1 MSSDNEFLCFI
12 NGEPADSI
20 LVSDRGLSYGH
31 GLFETIKISNK
42 IAPLLRYHLERLTEG
57 ARAIGIACNE
67 ALLKKYFYQLL
78 EMIPEDG
85 VVKIIV
91 TAGSGK
97 RGYFYNKPNSTC
109 YILQWYPIDT
119 NFSLPRAQGVSLKC
133 CQHRL
138 PISPLLSGIKHLNR
152 LDQVVARAEW
162 EDEFYDGLM
171 LNQDDYVVECVSSN
185 IFIFKS
191 GTWITPE
198 ITECGVA
205 GVMRRYLMDDLFPST
220 GYIVKEVK
228 LAMNDLLSAD
238 EVFICNSIAGILPV
252 LSVDSHCS
260 WPRGN
265 YTQKIQKE
273 LHKVFPC
280 YQ

>member
-1 MSSDNEFLCFI
+1 MSSDSELLCFI

-20 LVSDRGLSYGH
+20 SVNDRGLSYGH
-31 GLFETIKISNK
+31 GLFETIKIFNK
-42 IAPLLRYHLERLTEG
+42 TAPLLRYHIERLTEG
-57 ARAIGIACNE
+57 ARAIGIVSNE

-78 EMIPEDG
+78 DVIPEGG
-85 VVKIIV
+85 VIKIVV

-97 RGYFYNKPNSTC
+97 RGYFYNKPGSTC
-109 YILQWYPIDT
+109 YILQWYPLGT
-119 NFSLPRAQGVSLKC
+119 NFSLPRKQGVSLKC

-152 LDQVVARAEW
+152 LDQVIARAEW
-162 EDEFYDGLM
+162 EGEFYDGLM
-171 LNQDDYVVECVSSN
+171 LSQDGYVVECVSSN
-185 IFIFKS
+185 IFLFKA
-191 GTWITPE
+191 GAWITPE
-198 ITECGVA
+198 IAECGVA

-220 GYIVKEVK
+220 GYIIKEVK
-228 LAMNDLLSAD
+228 LTVDDLLSAD

-252 LSVDSHCS
+252 LSVDGHCS

-273 LHKVFPC
+273 LYKVFSC
-280 YQ
+280 YR